1 MAKTIEFEERNANC
15 AGIDIGSERIF
26 VSPDGE
32 EVRNFETFT
41 AGYHQCVT
49 YLQEKGIQGVA
60 MEATGVY
67 WMTLYTMLEE
77 KGIKVALVNPKE
89 TKQVKGRKTDVAD
102 CRWIQ
107 KLYAAGVLRSSF
119 IPEGLMMELRHMV
132 RERLDIIAM
141 GSSYVNKMQKNL
153 ELMNIKLKQV
163 ICQIHGASGIR
174 VIKAI
179 LAGERDGA
187 ALLALCDKRIIR
199 AKSEAM
205 LKALEGNYTDSWL
218 FLLGQNMRM
227 WEAHQRELE
236 VMDTRLENLLNQ
248 IIHAT
253 EIRAN
258 SSPGQRPEAAHTGK
272 PKRCRHHEPAIDD
285 LQGKMIQIFGVNL
298 STIPGF
304 NNYTLLRLVG
314 ETGTDMSRFPTA
326 GHFVAWC
333 GLSPKKHDSGKM
345 KKRVKGSPCNAA
357 GQILK
362 LSAQSLLLS
371 KDSAIGQFERRL
383 KAKKDAGV
391 AIKAGAR
398 KLGIAYYNA
407 LSKGTEY
414 VEQGIKLYE
423 EQRQQRELRTL
434 KKLANKHNFQL
445 IANQQAA

>member
-1 MAKTIEFEERNANC
+1 MAKTIEFEERNTNC
-15 AGIDIGSERIF
+15 AGIDIGAEKIF

-32 EVRNFETFT
+32 EVRSFETFT
-41 AGYHQCVT
+41 AGYHQCVA
-49 YLQEKGIQGVA
+49 YLRDKGIQGIA

-67 WMTLYTMLEE
+67 WMSLYAMLED

-107 KLYAAGVLRSSF
+107 KLYAAGLLRSSF
-119 IPEGLMMELRHMV
+119 IPKGSMMELRHLV

-141 GSSYVNKMQKNL
+141 GSTYVNKMQKNL

-163 ICQIHGASGIR
+163 ISQIHGPSGIR

-187 ALLALCDKRIIR
+187 ALLALCDRRIIR
-199 AKSEAM
+199 NKSEAM

-236 VMDTRLENLLNQ
+236 VMDARIEKILNQ
-248 IIHAT
+248 IIQAT
-253 EIRAN
+253 ENGATRCTN
-258 SSPGQRPEAAHTGK
+258 QHPGTGNTGK
-272 PKRCRHHEPAIDD
+272 AKRCRHHEPAIEN
-285 LQGKMIQIFGVNL
+285 LHEKMVQIFGVNL
-298 STIPGF
+298 STIPGL
-304 NNYTLLRLVG
+304 NDYTLLRLIG

-326 GHFVAWC
+326 PHFVAWC

-362 LSAQSLLLS
+362 LSAQTLLLS
-371 KDSAIGQFERRL
+371 KDSSIGQFERRL
-383 KAKKDAGV
+383 KARKDAGI

-407 LSKGTEY
+407 LTKGTEY

-423 EQRQQRELRTL
+423 EQRRQRELRTL
-434 KKLANKHNFQL
+434 KKLAHKHNFQL
-445 IANQQAA
+445 IDNQNAA